1 MRKCV
6 EPDMEMTAS
15 PEHEAPNSQH
25 NCLLFMRTSVIYI
38 IHELVSL
45 LGDISV
51 EAMTEN
57 NNCTSY
63 LVTCFCQ

>member
-1 MRKCV
+1 
-6 EPDMEMTAS
+6 
-15 PEHEAPNSQH
+15 
-25 NCLLFMRTSVIYI
+25 LFMRTSVIYI